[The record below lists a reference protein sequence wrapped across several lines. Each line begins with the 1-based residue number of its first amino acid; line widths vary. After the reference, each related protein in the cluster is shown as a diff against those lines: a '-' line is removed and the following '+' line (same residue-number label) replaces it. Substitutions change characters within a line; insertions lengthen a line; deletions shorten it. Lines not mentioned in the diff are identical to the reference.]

1 MFHRPGETEIK
12 PVSGDKRKQG
22 NSVRYKGKK
31 KKSHC
36 RGGQALEQF
45 PREAVESPSPAALVP
60 MERFRIT
67 VAVLGPAVHKA
78 PSFLPGSPAP
88 LCPPPIPGAS
98 PSSRR
103 PHSNTPGEEEPGPR
117 RGSAAEG
124 LNRGSA
130 AAPGR
135 PPAPPCP
142 LPGHA
147 RPAPAAANSRCAFSG
162 AGRRRPAL
170 SARLPAA
177 PSDSRWLPLVPG
189 GSGGSRRL
197 LLTPGGSRWQA
208 RAQPGAALSEVRS
221 RRR

>member
-1 MFHRPGETEIK
+1 MGWSGTGRISQRSCGVTIPGGA
-12 PVSGDKRKQG
+12 PV
-22 NSVRYKGKK
+22 
-31 KKSHC
+31 
-36 RGGQALEQF
+36 
-45 PREAVESPSPAALVP
+45 REALVP
-60 MERFRIT
+60 MERLRIT
-67 VAVLGPAVHKA
+67 MAVLGPAARKA
-78 PSFLPGSPAP
+78 PSLLPRSPRRP
-88 LCPPPIPGAS
+88 SRPSLPGAS

-103 PHSNTPGEEEPGPR
+103 PHSNTLREEEPGPR

-170 SARLPAA
+170 SARLPLA
-177 PSDSRWLPLVPG
+177 PLAP
-189 GSGGSRRL
+189 GGSRRL
-197 LLTPGGSRWQA
+197 RWLPVAPAGSRRLCWLRWLPAPGPGPA
-208 RAQPGAALSEVRS
+208 RRCPQRGEEPAA
-221 RRR
+221 